1 LLQAQASQWAAL
13 ATRPKLLPFCALPVV
28 FSIPFVLPALLSALS
43 SQQALAVL
51 WPASI
56 VLPISDVLHLFAQ
69 QL

>member
-1 LLQAQASQWAAL
+1 
-13 ATRPKLLPFCALPVV
+13 
-28 FSIPFVLPALLSALS
+28 VLPALLSALS